1 MRKQHV
7 IKIALV
13 FFYIY
18 LLETCLHI
26 EYLLLA
32 ITGHQLIG
40 CLEDGGYFFS
50 HLRKFYTYFTLSKL
64 FCYAEEILAYFLRVE
79 EPT

>member
-18 LLETCLHI
+18 LLELSPYRI
-26 EYLLLA
+26 L
-32 ITGHQLIG
+32 IVGHQLIG
-40 CLEDGGYFFS
+40 CLEDGGNFFS
-50 HLRKFYTYFTLSKL
+50 HLRKFYTYLTLFKL